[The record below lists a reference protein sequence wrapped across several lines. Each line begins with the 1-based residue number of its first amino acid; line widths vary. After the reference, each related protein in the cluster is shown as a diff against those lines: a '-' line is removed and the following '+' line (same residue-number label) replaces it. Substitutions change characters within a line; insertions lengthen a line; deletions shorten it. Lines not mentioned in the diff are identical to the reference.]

1 MPFMDGEEVVAGM
14 QAKAELVIKEVMA
27 EFTISHVCAAFSGGN
42 DSIVATHWAMNRF
55 PGCVAITADTQIGLK
70 AARDHQQAVCDLFKW
85 DREVAAPVVEGPPPT
100 WSGDPWVDGQ
110 TSYEEFVFNHGFP
123 GPSQH
128 ARMYQRLKQR
138 AFRIIKKR
146 LGKRPQ
152 RSRILVI
159 SGIRADESAIRA
171 GYKRAFMEEP
181 SECFVWCNPF
191 YYCSAADFATYRD
204 EFGLPFNP
212 VKAKCGISGECC
224 CGSFAAVGEREQH
237 QHGQHGPVAAGQPQP
252 PRSGRSERRDR
263 GSGGDRFSRRLGL
276 AHEKRQDERGQ
287 PKRGPHP
294 EDCADRK
301 STRLNSSH

>member
-224 CGSFAAVGEREQH
+224 CGSFAAVGERE
-237 QHGQHGPVAAGQPQP
+237 AY
-252 PRSGRSERRDR
+252 
-263 GSGGDRFSRRLGL
+263 
-276 AHEKRQDERGQ
+276 RQVEPEFAEYLDQIEAKVRQKFPWGWGETQ
-287 PKRGPHP
+287 PKW
-294 EDCADRK
+294 
-301 STRLNSSH
+301 